1 MPPHTEK
8 NTEAFK
14 QIMKVTWLGIFINL
28 ALVAAKI
35 ITGLI
40 VSSMAMV
47 ADGFHSLSDLL
58 TDFAIMIGVK
68 ISKKEPDDEHPYGHS
83 WAENFIT
90 VLTGIPLAGAGGY
103 MVIKAVHSIADHNVN
118 KIGWPVLIVSLIA
131 VVLKE
136 YSFAATKKVAVK
148 LSSSMLYANAWDH
161 RSDALSSLAVAI
173 GAAASMF
180 GFAYADQI
188 AAIIVGLMIVWVA
201 IKILSDSAGQF
212 TARAVDEQTNRRI
225 KEIISSQPQIRDW
238 HKLRTRIVGRE
249 LFMDLHIL
257 VDPHL
262 SITEAHDISESLE
275 NEIHHQI
282 SQPVNIGIHI
292 EPFDDTNKL

>member
-14 QIMKVTWLGIFINL
+14 QIMKVTWLGIYINF

-35 ITGLI
+35 ITGFL
-40 VSSMAMV
+40 VASMAMV

-68 ISKKEPDDEHPYGHS
+68 ISSKEPDDEHPYGHS

-90 VLTGIPLAGAGGY
+90 VLTAIPLAIAGGY

-118 KIGWPVLIVSLIA
+118 KIGWPVLIVALIA

-136 YSFAATKKVAVK
+136 YSFAVTKKVAVR

-173 GAAASMF
+173 GAVASML

-188 AAIIVGLMIVWVA
+188 AAIIVGIMIVWVA
-201 IKILSDSAGQF
+201 VKILSDSAGQF
-212 TARAVDEQTNRRI
+212 TARAVDESTSRQI
-225 KEIISSQPQIRDW
+225 KQIISSQSQIRDW
-238 HKLRTRIVGRE
+238 HKLRTRVVGRE

-257 VDPHL
+257 VDPQL
-262 SITEAHDISESLE
+262 SITEAHDIAESLE
-275 NEIHHQI
+275 NEMHTQI
-282 SQPVNIGIHI
+282 SQPVNITVHI
-292 EPFDDTNKL
+292 EPDEQPKTL